1 MNKGHTVSAPFPH
14 PGPQDTH
21 GALSQKILA
30 GPSCRWR

>member
-1 MNKGHTVSAPFPH
+1 MNKGHTASGPFPH

-30 GPSCRWR
+30 GPSWS